1 MLKQLHRVIE
11 LMGTTSYKG
20 ILIDLSAINTC
31 GKMAYEIKRN
41 TGVWKD
47 VLSELLKKK
56 SERRN

>member
-1 MLKQLHRVIE
+1 
-11 LMGTTSYKG
+11 MGITSYKG